1 MKLFFTHK
9 EIALK
14 KKRTALVVIGIGLVI
29 GIYLI
34 VSHRPAKMPELPV
47 VAIAHRQRKTMWKYM
62 VNM

>member
-34 VSHRPAKMPELPV
+34 VSHQ
-47 VAIAHRQRKTMWKYM
+47 RQRCR
-62 VNM
+62 NFQ

>member
-34 VSHRPAKMPELPV
+34 VS
-47 VAIAHRQRKTMWKYM
+47 IDRQRCR
-62 VNM
+62 NFQ